1 MNCTTIGTRLIAGA
15 GVLALVAGIATMAGA
30 EDNSATVRND
40 SVAAV
45 KVDITVVP
53 QATDSTD
60 TSYYMNISDTVA
72 FAQLTS
78 VTGFVTLVNG
88 VVPASLASGGEN
100 IFSSPSVF
108 PSPYTTDWPSDYS
121 ASFNAPVVPAG
132 QKDKYSAEVLGAAGQ
147 VIAVS
152 PVVTVTAP

>member
-100 IFSSPSVF
+100 IFSSGFSL
-108 PSPYTTDWPSDYS
+108 D
-121 ASFNAPVVPAG
+121 VVVHPGAG
-132 QKDKYSAEVLGAAGQ
+132 AYICGEE
-147 VIAVS
+147 
-152 PVVTVTAP
+152 TALLESLVG